1 LGFGYSGDYKKKV
14 KPKVIKKIKQEP
26 AYLSGAALFI
36 KRVALEKT
44 GLLDEDFF
52 LYHEDTDLCW
62 RAKFLG
68 YTLKVFP
75 EAVIYHKYTEA
86 ISRNRW
92 FWSERNRPLVLL
104 KFFKAPTLFLILP
117 CFCLMELGIIFYS
130 LLDGWFFTKIKSF
143 LASLTQISKTLKKRR
158 EIQKT
163 RRISDRELI
172 KGISAKFDF
181 AGFEHPL
188 IKYIV
193 NPIFGFYWKIV
204 RIFIFW

>member
-1 LGFGYSGDYKKKV
+1 
-14 KPKVIKKIKQEP
+14 
-26 AYLSGAALFI
+26 
-36 KRVALEKT
+36 
-44 GLLDEDFF
+44 
-52 LYHEDTDLCW
+52 
-62 RAKFLG
+62 
-68 YTLKVFP
+68 
-75 EAVIYHKYTEA
+75 
-86 ISRNRW
+86 
-92 FWSERNRPLVLL
+92 
-104 KFFKAPTLFLILP
+104 
-117 CFCLMELGIIFYS
+117 MELGIIFYS